1 MDLKEKEKNKS
12 VENVK
17 TEQKKVQE
25 EKNLLKE
32 EEKKSEKQ
40 LAQEKKDAKFKPEVD
55 KESRKKWVR
64 KMAMSLIEWSDGIA
78 PDLEDVQLPV
88 SIGSHE
94 KVIETPEIKAMIKKE
109 INGIELSDAE
119 VVTLNTLEENELIY
133 EIEMEAKFLK
143 LEYKFSEWSE
153 ADKAFMIEQ
162 TESGDKELIERA
174 KKARKNRNELKK
186 NAVLSLE
193 RNKGKLNALELKM
206 ISILPLDKQ
215 EQILGRRGLT
225 LKEKEEE
232 YNKLSEINERKY
244 EKLSKAGKEKF
255 ELDIFMRAYVGEEDF
270 LKYPVKI
277 PDYEKKEIYKDNLDQ
292 VSEYTSGIKA
302 WYMAKKSTDMEI
314 KDIADQRTLER
325 SKQLYALYKKF
336 TEQEKAKKEGQGKEP
351 GDKKQNFFEKKIKKM
366 EEYRRD
372 RFTSTIM
379 AYLDRIDGLRMDPN
393 SAQDAHDALFKL
405 EEITRTYHEVSDKEV
420 PSNPNDI
427 MAYHDNLREHLDE
440 LTNLA
445 ETSKR
450 VIGSLYRTMGKSVGF
465 SREVVNIRKELEE
478 KNELPR
484 LAKEKARMVNDIL
497 SGGKK
502 KDDSE
507 DIDEIDIKN
516 KKDKELIDEN
526 PIIAGEESE
535 EKKEDKKPEDKAK
548 EKDKKD
554 EKAAKEKEKK
564 EKEKKER
571 EEKKAKEKEEKEK
584 KEREEKAAKEKEE
597 KEKKEREEKAAKE
610 KEEKEKKEREEKERI
625 EREKKEREEKERI
638 EKEKKDAK
646 ERAEKEKKNK
656 DNETKETVDL
666 QEEYYETTGYSYI
679 SYNEGLYNT
688 AKLDDKIIG
697 KYLVKNNGK
706 KYYDNGKMMKSR
718 TNRAELARQIG
729 DIENVSNETYNYID
743 GIQDN
748 SLLNYLINHIVESQD
763 VSQDPGVN
771 AYIVETLQARI
782 QNNVKYKYDSEEG
795 LVAVNEEDKT
805 KALNELKEI
814 ERRRVLTDKSKKTEE
829 IINGLSDMMDLLFV
843 KRTIANLSLI
853 TPFRK
858 RHLMALI
865 DEKTE
870 KIAFKDKPFIY
881 LPDVK
886 QKEFQSGYECWADT
900 TSNLLRYAGYDVKIK
915 DVKSYGVKKG
925 DFFDQNRNNYND
937 ISDYADYILGKAKG
951 YSLEERGIICS
962 TKDNGGLTIDE
973 QVLVFKEA
981 VVNAL
986 RENTPIGI
994 GYSVHYQTVVG
1005 IDGDNLIL
1013 KNPLSNDSND
1023 LNQLTRKSI
1032 LDIVGKSALQHKHAQ
1047 KNGENAPGLVKMFRL
1062 KKIEYT
1068 DKAKTTVKLSGPGTM
1083 VYNNKKQAVTT
1094 GEIYPLHEH
1103 QAKSVAFFDPVRSV
1117 HTYYPK
1123 VKTT

>member
-25 EKNLLKE
+25 EKTLLKE

-64 KMAMSLIEWSDGIA
+64 KVAMSLIEWSDGIA

-174 KKARKNRNELKK
+174 KKARANRNELKK

-232 YNKLSEINERKY
+232 YNRLSEINERKY
-244 EKLSKAGKEKF
+244 AQMSKAEKEKF

-270 LKYPVKI
+270 IKYPVKI
-277 PDYEKKEIYKDNLDQ
+277 SDYEKKEIYKENYKQ

-302 WYMAKKSTDMEI
+302 WYMAKKATDMDI
-314 KDIADQRTLER
+314 KDTADERTLER
-325 SKQLYALYKKF
+325 SKQLYDLYKKF
-336 TEQEKAKKEGQGKEP
+336 TEQEKAKKEGQEKKPE
-351 GDKKQNFFEKKIKKM
+351 DKKQNFFDKKLKKI
-366 EEYRRD
+366 EEYRQD
-372 RFTSTIM
+372 RLNSTIM
-379 AYLDRIDGLRMDPN
+379 AYLNRIDDLGMDPN
-393 SAQDAHDALFKL
+393 DAQDAHDALFRL
-405 EEITRTYHEVSDKEV
+405 EEITRTYHEVSGRDV
-420 PSNPNDI
+420 PNDPNDI
-427 MAYHDNLREHLDE
+427 MAYRDNLRVQLDE
-440 LTNLA
+440 LTDLA
-445 ETSKR
+445 EKSKMI
-450 VIGSLYRTMGKSVGF
+450 IGSLYRTMGKSVGF
-465 SREVVNIRKELEE
+465 SREVIIIRKELEE

-484 LAKEKARMVNDIL
+484 LAKEKARMVSDIMG
-497 SGGKK
+497 GGKK
-502 KDDSE
+502 KNVSDE
-507 DIDEIDIKN
+507 NDEIDIES
-516 KKDKELIDEN
+516 KKDKELVDDN
-526 PIIAGEESE
+526 PIIDGEKSE
-535 EKKEDKKPEDKAK
+535 EKKDDKKPEDK

-554 EKAAKEKEKK
+554 ENAAKEKEEKEKK
-564 EKEKKER
+564 EKET
-571 EEKKAKEKEEKEK
+571 EK
-584 KEREEKAAKEKEE
+584 KEREEKAAKEKED
-597 KEKKEREEKAAKE
+597 KERKE
-610 KEEKEKKEREEKERI
+610 HEEKERI

-638 EKEKKDAK
+638 EKEKKEKQNK
-646 ERAEKEKKNK
+646 ET
-656 DNETKETVDL
+656 ETKETIDI
-666 QEEYYETTGYSYI
+666 QEEYYEMSGYSHI
-679 SYNEGLYNT
+679 DYNEGLYNT

-814 ERRRVLTDKSKKTEE
+814 ERRRVLTDESKKTEE

-858 RHLMALI
+858 KHLMALI

-870 KIAFKDKPFIY
+870 KIVFKDKPFIY

-1005 IDGDNLIL
+1005 IDGDDLIL

-1068 DKAKTTVKLSGPGTM
+1068 DKAKTIVKLSGPGEM
-1083 VYNNKKQAVTT
+1083 VYNKKNQAVIT

-1103 QAKSVAFFDPVRSV
+1103 QTKSVAFFDPVRSV

-1123 VKTT
+1123 VKMT